1 MGSPANLCSVLSES
15 HRIIKAHSRHFLAL
29 SVLFILPPSFFLSVY
44 PTIQNIISQ
53 FSSRGSKT
61 LLSRTFF
68 QDDPSYL
75 FTTDIMI
82 LSLLFSLLT
91 STFSLF
97 AQASITYSVIH
108 GFYGRPVRLWSSI
121 KSAFTSFFP
130 LLITGSFVVIIL
142 LGVLI
147 LFALFLFFGINGIQL
162 LGFEISVSSP
172 YFIVFSVIL
181 GVVLVFVLL
190 HLELKWLLAPVIV
203 VAESSWGLESMRRS
217 DYLMKRMKGVA
228 LSMLLF
234 FGFFSGLLVI
244 TISFPG
250 EGLHIGNIDSPWKIW
265 PFVVRIVVTSALPMV
280 LQLYSIAAF
289 AVLYMD
295 CKAMHGELVLEI
307 VEEFA
312 GAYVSLPFDDG
323 KTPHFN
329 GVVHACYVA
338 VWKMVSGLF

>member
-1 MGSPANLCSVLSES
+1 
-15 HRIIKAHSRHFLAL
+15 
-29 SVLFILPPSFFLSVY
+29 
-44 PTIQNIISQ
+44 
-53 FSSRGSKT
+53 
-61 LLSRTFF
+61 
-68 QDDPSYL
+68 
-75 FTTDIMI
+75 MI
-82 LSLLFSLLT
+82 LSLLFSLFT

-108 GFYGRPVRLWSSI
+108 GFYGRP
-121 KSAFTSFFP
+121 
-130 LLITGSFVVIIL
+130 
-142 LGVLI
+142 
-147 LFALFLFFGINGIQL
+147 
-162 LGFEISVSSP
+162 
-172 YFIVFSVIL
+172 
-181 GVVLVFVLL
+181 
-190 HLELKWLLAPVIV
+190 WLLAPVIV
-203 VAESSWGLESMRRS
+203 VAESSWGLESLRRS

-265 PFVVRIVVTSALPMV
+265 PLVVRIVVTSALPMV

-312 GAYVSLPFDDG
+312 GAYF
-323 KTPHFN
+323 
-329 GVVHACYVA
+329 YVDTA
-338 VWKMVSGLF
+338 ILVCTII